1 MACLFGHKLEN
12 GKCVR
17 CGSAMISGV
26 LTPEETEK
34 TIGFLETYQLLYGRL
49 ALEGTGA
56 DKNFGSDASH
66 MFATLKAFF
75 EASDKTYDKTA
86 WKTVLD
92 GLAGFQNALPEVLS
106 EGIKPITSKIEQYVK
121 SSPR

>member
-17 CGSAMISGV
+17 CGAAMISGV
-26 LTPEETEK
+26 LTPEETGKVIE
-34 TIGFLETYQLLYGRL
+34 FLDTYKLLYGRL
-49 ALEGTGA
+49 AYEGKGEARKLGA
-56 DKNFGSDASH
+56 DATQ

-75 EASDKTYDKTA
+75 ETFDKTYDKAT
-86 WKTVLD
+86 WKTTLHVLI
-92 GLAGFQNALPEVLS
+92 GFQNALPEVLS
-106 EGIKPITSKIEQYVK
+106 EGIVPATNKIGQYLE